1 MANLSLK
8 SVGKTYGGT
17 VEVLKDINLEITK
30 GELIVFVGPSG
41 CGKSTLL
48 RMIAGLEKIT
58 GIPILRPL
66 PPHDCARKHGL
77 RAQTRQ
83 ENQG

>member
-1 MANLSLK
+1 MADLK
-8 SVGKTYGGT
+8 LTDIGKTYGGT
-17 VEVLKDINLEITK
+17 VEVLKNINLNISQ

-58 GIPILRPL
+58 AGTLEIDGVVVNDV
-66 PPHDCARKHGL
+66 PPAS
-77 RAQTRQ
+77 Q
-83 ENQG
+83 